1 MTRILASHA
10 RAGYDPR
17 MDRDAVRAWKRG
29 HELAQERIREE
40 ARGKTSKQR
49 VDELEALAH
58 AATELGWQTTNDAEI
73 DAVRARFALLRARR
87 GVVR

>member
-1 MTRILASHA
+1 
-10 RAGYDPR
+10 
-17 MDRDAVRAWKRG
+17 MDRDAIRAWKRG

-40 ARGKTSKQR
+40 ALAKTSKER

-58 AATELGWQTTNDAEI
+58 AATELGWRTTDPAEV
-73 DAVRARFALLRARR
+73 DAVRARFALLRTRS